1 MYGVPTGTQ
10 GGVHTFQPF
19 PFPYGES
26 WLAYA
31 VEFEMK
37 NRILTI
43 VLIFVFLLGLGVL
56 LYPTISNAINAM
68 TQSRVIESYN
78 AEAQGQTEQQY
89 QQMMDAAAAFNQR
102 LYQKGSFTTL
112 SEEEAK
118 EYDTLLNLRADG
130 VMGYIEIPKID
141 VYLTIGHTTQEDVL
155 QKMVGHIPGTSLPVE
170 GENVHCVLSAH
181 RGLPSAM
188 LFSNL
193 DLLEVGDTFTVRV
206 LNRTY
211 TYQVDK
217 VTIIL
222 PEEQQELNIVP
233 GKNLMTL
240 MTCTPYGVNTHRLL
254 VRAEMINTAQ

>member
-1 MYGVPTGTQ
+1 MQYTA
-10 GGVHTFQPF
+10 
-19 PFPYGES
+19 
-26 WLAYA
+26 WLGCA

-118 EYDTLLNLRADG
+118 EYGTLLNLRADG

-141 VYLTIGHTTQEDVL
+141 VYLTIGHTTQED
-155 QKMVGHIPGTSLPVE
+155 
-170 GENVHCVLSAH
+170 
-181 RGLPSAM
+181 
-188 LFSNL
+188 
-193 DLLEVGDTFTVRV
+193 
-206 LNRTY
+206 
-211 TYQVDK
+211 
-217 VTIIL
+217 
-222 PEEQQELNIVP
+222 
-233 GKNLMTL
+233 
-240 MTCTPYGVNTHRLL
+240 
-254 VRAEMINTAQ
+254 